1 MNFLRSIDLI
11 KGSRELIELES
22 WTKPSLFLVEYKTVL
37 SSGLFR
43 RFIWRLY
50 LLFFPLCFVF
60 EMYSIHEV
68 RVFQVTNRL
77 QIRFLVH
84 LRETMITYNERS
96 RYVRVFLLDSDL
108 SLENGTSVPFDKE
121 LNQIKNKECLKEM
134 LSVSCI

>member
-22 WTKPSLFLVEYKTVL
+22 WTKPSLFRVEYKTVL

-50 LLFFPLCFVF
+50 LPFFPLCFVF
-60 EMYSIHEV
+60 ELYSIHEV
-68 RVFQVTNRL
+68 RVFQVANRL

-96 RYVRVFLLDSDL
+96 RYVLVFLLDSDL
-108 SLENGTSVPFDKE
+108 SLENGTSVRFDKE

>member
-1 MNFLRSIDLI
+1 
-11 KGSRELIELES
+11 
-22 WTKPSLFLVEYKTVL
+22 
-37 SSGLFR
+37 
-43 RFIWRLY
+43 
-50 LLFFPLCFVF
+50 
-60 EMYSIHEV
+60 MYSIHEV

-96 RYVRVFLLDSDL
+96 WYVRVFLLDSDL
-108 SLENGTSVPFDKE
+108 SLENGTSVRFDKE

>member
-1 MNFLRSIDLI
+1 
-11 KGSRELIELES
+11 
-22 WTKPSLFLVEYKTVL
+22 
-37 SSGLFR
+37 
-43 RFIWRLY
+43 
-50 LLFFPLCFVF
+50 
-60 EMYSIHEV
+60 MYSIHEV

-108 SLENGTSVPFDKE
+108 SLENGTSVRFDKE

-134 LSVSCI
+134 LSVSFI